1 MRHNKLDKELSL
13 ILLLSGSQWYTVEE
27 LCNMLQISSRSAYYY
42 LNFLRDFGFVIE
54 KAGTRWR
61 ISRQSPFLQRLS
73 EVAGFT
79 EDEAIIIRRLL
90 EQADRDNAQIGRIK
104 AKLERFYDLDIL
116 NNVQTNE
123 EQSAIITTLYN
134 AMKWKKMAILYNYSS
149 SNSDTRRSR
158 VVEPFT
164 FLNDNKE
171 VRCYEINSKM
181 NKTFKISRI
190 ERAEVLDDAWANE
203 HKHRNHYTD
212 IFMFSG
218 DTQHHVV
225 LHLDRLAYNIITEEY
240 PKSIDFIEQIGDSNW
255 QLSIDVCSFKG
266 IGRFVLGLSNHITA
280 IENDDFKEY
289 LRQQM
294 ESIRLL
300 VSPAEYQFG
309 SLFQFFIPCS
319 TEGSC
324 QRFFQKT
331 IHRQFQ
337 FSAFCHC
344 CLAHRPAVIVE
355 CRKSIAQLL
364 GTYGIKCTTD
374 GFTEADVAMA
384 VGLFQCAV
392 AAAILMAGKHAVLA
406 IADRGNQ
413 IALFIGVCH
422 ALPVYHLLR
431 TGMQVAPHHIQCLF
445 YLCHFLKGYGCSRIA
460 FHTANAM
467 TGIQVAA
474 KILCNN
480 VGRQQH
486 VAHLYNWECFH
497 RLFFTI

>member
-134 AMKWKKMAILYNYSS
+134 AMKWKKMATLYTHSPP
-149 SNSDTRRSR
+149 NSDTRRSR

-300 VSPAEYQFG
+300 VSP
-309 SLFQFFIPCS
+309 
-319 TEGSC
+319 
-324 QRFFQKT
+324 R
-331 IHRQFQ
+331 
-337 FSAFCHC
+337 
-344 CLAHRPAVIVE
+344 
-355 CRKSIAQLL
+355 
-364 GTYGIKCTTD
+364 
-374 GFTEADVAMA
+374 
-384 VGLFQCAV
+384 
-392 AAAILMAGKHAVLA
+392 
-406 IADRGNQ
+406 
-413 IALFIGVCH
+413 
-422 ALPVYHLLR
+422 
-431 TGMQVAPHHIQCLF
+431 
-445 YLCHFLKGYGCSRIA
+445 
-460 FHTANAM
+460 
-467 TGIQVAA
+467 
-474 KILCNN
+474 
-480 VGRQQH
+480 
-486 VAHLYNWECFH
+486 
-497 RLFFTI
+497 

>member
-42 LNFLRDFGFVIE
+42 LYFLRDFGFVIE

-300 VSPAEYQFG
+300 VSP
-309 SLFQFFIPCS
+309 
-319 TEGSC
+319 
-324 QRFFQKT
+324 R
-331 IHRQFQ
+331 
-337 FSAFCHC
+337 
-344 CLAHRPAVIVE
+344 
-355 CRKSIAQLL
+355 
-364 GTYGIKCTTD
+364 
-374 GFTEADVAMA
+374 
-384 VGLFQCAV
+384 
-392 AAAILMAGKHAVLA
+392 
-406 IADRGNQ
+406 
-413 IALFIGVCH
+413 
-422 ALPVYHLLR
+422 
-431 TGMQVAPHHIQCLF
+431 
-445 YLCHFLKGYGCSRIA
+445 
-460 FHTANAM
+460 
-467 TGIQVAA
+467 
-474 KILCNN
+474 
-480 VGRQQH
+480 
-486 VAHLYNWECFH
+486 
-497 RLFFTI
+497 

>member
-1 MRHNKLDKELSL
+1 M
-13 ILLLSGSQWYTVEE
+13 
-27 LCNMLQISSRSAYYY
+27 
-42 LNFLRDFGFVIE
+42 
-54 KAGTRWR
+54 
-61 ISRQSPFLQRLS
+61 
-73 EVAGFT
+73 
-79 EDEAIIIRRLL
+79 
-90 EQADRDNAQIGRIK
+90 
-104 AKLERFYDLDIL
+104 
-116 NNVQTNE
+116 QTNE

-255 QLSIDVCSFKG
+255 QLSMDVCSFKG

-300 VSPAEYQFG
+300 VSP
-309 SLFQFFIPCS
+309 
-319 TEGSC
+319 
-324 QRFFQKT
+324 R
-331 IHRQFQ
+331 
-337 FSAFCHC
+337 
-344 CLAHRPAVIVE
+344 
-355 CRKSIAQLL
+355 
-364 GTYGIKCTTD
+364 
-374 GFTEADVAMA
+374 
-384 VGLFQCAV
+384 
-392 AAAILMAGKHAVLA
+392 
-406 IADRGNQ
+406 
-413 IALFIGVCH
+413 
-422 ALPVYHLLR
+422 
-431 TGMQVAPHHIQCLF
+431 
-445 YLCHFLKGYGCSRIA
+445 
-460 FHTANAM
+460 
-467 TGIQVAA
+467 
-474 KILCNN
+474 
-480 VGRQQH
+480 
-486 VAHLYNWECFH
+486 
-497 RLFFTI
+497 